1 MDRYQKVEKPR
12 PEEPIHENE
21 IRITS
26 QGLVR
31 NYLSY
36 ATGLLQEKQG
46 REIVFKA
53 MGQAIS
59 KTVAITEILK
69 RRIPWLHQ
77 VTAISSVSI
86 TDVWEPIEEG
96 LLPVEQTRKVSMISI
111 TLSTKELNK
120 NSPGYQAPSNVEQP
134 KPHQNYQQQRQPL
147 RQPRAPYN
155 AIRMV
160 EAEAVAEVEE
170 DGVGAGVVMETTKK
184 MMDIQTG
191 AEVDME
197 TIKKMLDIQTQAE
210 VDMETTKTMLDIQTR
225 AEVDIET
232 TKKMLD
238 IQTRAEVVV
247 VAEVGGTVV
256 VGMKEVM
263 GMKGEV
269 EEGAQVVM
277 GMKGAEVEEGAEVVM
292 GMKGAEMEEGAEVV
306 MGMKGAEMEE
316 GAEVMVG
323 AVEGWAAA
331 QGVMETTRNDS
342 RIGVLCSLYLNVCHG
357 LAVITFQVF
366 FGSLKLWL
374 MLSSR
379 VLKLM
384 NFVLFDCG
392 LNVGKSLFYELAKAQ
407 LANFPIAVHF
417 TLAVQVCL
425 LYVFI
430 CLSLSFVVRLPQH
443 AFPCH
448 FEVRYHM
455 LMHVISHI

>member
-77 VTAISSVSI
+77 VTAVSSVSI

-155 AIRMV
+155 AV
-160 EAEAVAEVEE
+160 NE
-170 DGVGAGVVMETTKK
+170 DLYGRGRGRGRGRGGRGWSRGGYGNYQENDGYSNWSRGGYGNYQENAGYSNLSRGGYGNYQENAGYSNSSRGGYGNYQGRISVILTTFSYS
-184 MMDIQTG
+184 QT
-191 AEVDME
+191 
-197 TIKKMLDIQTQAE
+197 MLDIQTQAG
-210 VDMETTKTMLDIQTR
+210 
-225 AEVDIET
+225 VDIET

-238 IQTRAEVVV
+238 FQTRAEVVV

-256 VGMKEVM
+256 VGTKEVM
-263 GMKGEV
+263 GT
-269 EEGAQVVM
+269 
-277 GMKGAEVEEGAEVVM
+277 KGAEVEEGAEVVM
-292 GMKGAEMEEGAEVV
+292 GMKGAEMEVGAEVV

-331 QGVMETTRNDS
+331 QGVVETTRNDS
-342 RIGVLCSLYLNVCHG
+342 RIGVLALY
-357 LAVITFQVF
+357 T
-366 FGSLKLWL
+366 
-374 MLSSR
+374 
-379 VLKLM
+379 
-384 NFVLFDCG
+384 
-392 LNVGKSLFYELAKAQ
+392 
-407 LANFPIAVHF
+407 
-417 TLAVQVCL
+417 
-425 LYVFI
+425 
-430 CLSLSFVVRLPQH
+430 
-443 AFPCH
+443 
-448 FEVRYHM
+448 
-455 LMHVISHI
+455 

>member
-1 MDRYQKVEKPR
+1 MDRYQKVERPR

-36 ATGLLQEKQG
+36 ATGLLQ
-46 REIVFKA
+46 
-53 MGQAIS
+53 
-59 KTVAITEILK
+59 

-120 NSPGYQAPSNVEQP
+120 ISPGYQAPSNVEQP

-147 RQPRAPYN
+147 RQPRALYN
-155 AIRMV
+155 AV
-160 EAEAVAEVEE
+160 NEE
-170 DGVGAGVVMETTKK
+170 NDGYSNWSRGGYGNYQENAGYSNLSRGGYGNYQVCISAIVTIFSYSQKTL
-184 MMDIQTG
+184 DIQTQT
-191 AEVDME
+191 EVDME
-197 TIKKMLDIQTQAE
+197 TTKKMLDIQTQ
-210 VDMETTKTMLDIQTR
+210 

-256 VGMKEVM
+256 VGTKEVM
-263 GMKGEV
+263 GT
-269 EEGAQVVM
+269 
-277 GMKGAEVEEGAEVVM
+277 KGAEVEQGAEVVM
-292 GMKGAEMEEGAEVV
+292 GMKGAEMEEGAEVT
-306 MGMKGAEMEE
+306 
-316 GAEVMVG
+316 VG
-323 AVEGWAAA
+323 AAEGWAAA
-331 QGVMETTRNDS
+331 QGVVETTWNDW

-357 LAVITFQVF
+357 LAVIIFQVF

-430 CLSLSFVVRLPQH
+430 CLSLSFVVKLPQH
-443 AFPCH
+443 AFSCH
-448 FEVRYHM
+448 FEGE
-455 LMHVISHI
+455 ISHAYACDFSHLKH

>member
-36 ATGLLQEKQG
+36 ATGLLQSCLSANSS
-46 REIVFKA
+46 VF
-53 MGQAIS
+53 
-59 KTVAITEILK
+59 ILK
-69 RRIPWLHQ
+69 QRRIPWLHQ
-77 VTAISSVSI
+77 VTAISSVTI

-96 LLPVEQTRKVSMISI
+96 LLPNVEQTRKVSMISI

-120 NSPGYQAPSNVEQP
+120 NSPGEYQAPSNVEQP

-155 AIRMV
+155 AVNEGNIRMV

-263 GMKGEV
+263 GTKG
-269 EEGAQVVM
+269 
-277 GMKGAEVEEGAEVVM
+277 EVEEGAEVVM
-292 GMKGAEMEEGAEVV
+292 EVV

-342 RIGVLCSLYLNVCHG
+342 RI
-357 LAVITFQVF
+357 
-366 FGSLKLWL
+366 
-374 MLSSR
+374 
-379 VLKLM
+379 
-384 NFVLFDCG
+384 
-392 LNVGKSLFYELAKAQ
+392 
-407 LANFPIAVHF
+407 
-417 TLAVQVCL
+417 
-425 LYVFI
+425 
-430 CLSLSFVVRLPQH
+430 
-443 AFPCH
+443 
-448 FEVRYHM
+448 
-455 LMHVISHI
+455 